1 MQKFTQI
8 AQENL
13 THHQQFLILLFHIVW
28 LTGIE
33 PITCTCIK
41 LHVECAQIDRQTS
54 GINHSNHSEEHARVI
69 PFTAT
74 ATAAHTLTAHSIIRQ
89 YKHTSR

>member
-1 MQKFTQI
+1 MSLATF
-8 AQENL
+8 
-13 THHQQFLILLFHIVW
+13 
-28 LTGIE
+28 IE
-33 PITCTCIK
+33 
-41 LHVECAQIDRQTS
+41 LHVERARTDRQTN
-54 GINHSNHSEEHARVI
+54 GINHSTKEHARVI